1 MKKLKIISGIIVLF
15 TMLKCGSVSN
25 YTNNTLNKNFYNS
38 KVIYFTLNSKSEKNM
53 SVTGMAVGVL
63 GGYKAPNVKKVFEE
77 SIHELATET
86 TLNLKYVEN
95 DSEITDKDAIK
106 VDVEIREI
114 NWNFGF
120 SVGTLKTEVYYSP
133 TNSTEF
139 IYTTGIRKSGGGSE
153 SNNLR
158 KSLKNANYKFLQE
171 FEKSK

>member
-1 MKKLKIISGIIVLF
+1 MKKIKIILGILVLF
-15 TMLKCGSVSN
+15 TLLKCGSVSN
-25 YTNNTLNKNFYNS
+25 YTNNSLNKNFYNT
-38 KVIYFTLNSKSEKNM
+38 KVIYFTLNTKSEEKM

-77 SIHELATET
+77 SIQELATET

-95 DSEITDKDAIK
+95 NSEITDKDALK
-106 VDVEIREI
+106 VDVEITEI

-120 SVGTLKTEVYYSP
+120 SVATLKTVVKYSP
-133 TNSTEF
+133 NNSTK
-139 IYTTGIRKSGGGSE
+139 IINTIGIRKSGGGSE

-171 FEKSK
+171 LEKSI